1 VPVEAVALAG
11 AHGAREPARR
21 WLDELRHVALEIR
34 GDDLLA
40 AGVPHGPEVGARLAA
55 ALDRRLDGELAEGR
69 EAELAAALQAP
80 ADS

>member
-1 VPVEAVALAG
+1 VPAEAVALAG
-11 AHGAREPARR
+11 AHGASGPARR
-21 WLDELRHVALEIR
+21 WLDELRHVTLQIG

-40 AGVPHGPEVGARLAA
+40 AGVPRGPEVGARLAA